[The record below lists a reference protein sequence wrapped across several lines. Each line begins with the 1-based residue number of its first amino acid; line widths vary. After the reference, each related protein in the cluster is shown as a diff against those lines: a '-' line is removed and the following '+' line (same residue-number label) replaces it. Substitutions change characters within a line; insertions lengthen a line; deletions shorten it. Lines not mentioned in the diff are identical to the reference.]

1 MLGDIAGKAA
11 DEAALRLDAGRGR
24 VAGTGLDV
32 RSAESFGAA
41 IAWTIGRYG
50 HLDVLVNNAAVTVR
64 RPFFEIDDAE
74 WDEVLAVNLRGVFL
88 GCRLAGQLMRERGS
102 GRIVNVSSLAGQA
115 GGLVN
120 GAHYAASKAGI
131 LALTKVVARE
141 LAADG
146 VTVNAV
152 APAAIDGPAM
162 AALPGDQ
169 VEALTRSIPVGRL
182 GYTRRGRGAR
192 RVPRL
197 RRCRVRDRRDVRRQR
212 RSVDE
217 VRRATGAPPS
227 SARSTREPGST
238 PSPAR
243 AMTTGPGSVATEA
256 ILPPSRCVVT
266 CSATPPAATISC
278 QSRAPQRGHNT
289 RTGKTAWPQRS
300 QT

>member
-1 MLGDIAGKAA
+1 VTLVGRVALVTGGAQGIGEAIGRALAAHGASVVLGDIAEDAA

-50 HLDVLVNNAAVTVR
+50 NLDVLVNNAAVTVR

-102 GRIVNVSSLAGQA
+102 GRIVNVSSVAGQT

-152 APAAIDGPAM
+152 APAAIDGPMM
-162 AALPGDQ
+162 ASLPGDQ
-169 VEALTRSIPVGRL
+169 VESLTRSVPVGRL
-182 GYTRRGRGAR
+182 GS
-192 RVPRL
+192 P
-197 RRCRVRDRRDVRRQR
+197 
-212 RSVDE
+212 DE
-217 VRRATGAPPS
+217 VAALVAFLVSDAAAFVTGATFDINGGLLM
-227 SARSTREPGST
+227 R
-238 PSPAR
+238 
-243 AMTTGPGSVATEA
+243 
-256 ILPPSRCVVT
+256 
-266 CSATPPAATISC
+266 
-278 QSRAPQRGHNT
+278 
-289 RTGKTAWPQRS
+289 
-300 QT
+300 